1 MRGTPWAV
9 LVESPSICGKWISLI
24 LLVVRLLPPGGTGES
39 FGECFQLR
47 DSFYM
52 LTFPSPEG
60 GPRLLRN
67 LDSVQHRDLFEKTL
81 AVSDVVT

>member
-39 FGECFQLR
+39 FGECFQL
-47 DSFYM
+47 SFSM

-67 LDSVQHRDLFEKTL
+67 SDSVQHRDLFEKTL